1 MVRWTNVQLLESSL
15 RQTTASEMLKFFEV
29 IILTTKFEFTTRA
42 SLWNTT
48 AWLKYRPAPQFG
60 LTGMSKH
67 RFEELFT
74 NTRWSHQPEERGID
88 HSSEE
93 YSWMLIDDF
102 VTNFNDH
109 RKNFFNPSKLI
120 CVDENMSR
128 WYGHGGHWINH
139 GLPQYIAIDRKPEN
153 GCEIQNAA
161 CGVSGVML

>member
-1 MVRWTNVQLLESSL
+1 
-15 RQTTASEMLKFFEV
+15 
-29 IILTTKFEFTTRA
+29 
-42 SLWNTT
+42 
-48 AWLKYRPAPQFG
+48 
-60 LTGMSKH
+60 MSKH

-74 NTRWSHQPEERGID
+74 NTWWSHQAEERGID

-139 GLPQYIAIDRKPEN
+139 GLPQYIAIDRMPEN